1 MAMFGASGRAA
12 RLMQG
17 IGYGRAARIG
27 AMLAALLLP
36 PGLAIPA
43 VAQQPESAKPAAGAK
58 PAAPGAKA
66 QKKPAAQKPAPSQP
80 AAPRPALSV
89 PAPEVLLMLVRTTLV
104 ALNQANFTGNYTV
117 LHGLG
122 SPQLQA
128 RNSPADLGNAFAG
141 LRAQNIDLSPV
152 LVLTPQL
159 TEQPGFTRDGALR
172 LVGFF
177 PSKPLQ
183 IQFVMNFLP
192 VGDRWRI
199 DGLSVSALA
208 APPAAPA
215 PAPPPAP
222 AKPPQ

>member
-1 MAMFGASGRAA
+1 MAQASDRAWLA
-12 RLMQG
+12 IEGLG
-17 IGYGRAARIG
+17 LNRAARIG
-27 AMLAALLLP
+27 VVFAALLLL
-36 PGLAIPA
+36 PGLLVPA
-43 VAQQPESAKPAAGAK
+43 MAQQSDNSKPAAAGAK
-58 PAAPGAKA
+58 A
-66 QKKPAAQKPAPSQP
+66 KKPAAQPSSAGKTAPP
-80 AAPRPALSV
+80 KAAPPGAPQTISV
-89 PAPEVLLMLVRTTLV
+89 PPPEVLLMLVRTTLV

-128 RNSPADLGNAFAG
+128 KNTAADLGNAFAG

-159 TEQPGFTRDGALR
+159 TEKAGFTLEGALR

-192 VGDRWRI
+192 VADRWRI
-199 DGLSVSALA
+199 DGLSVSAVP
-208 APPAAPA
+208 APQAAAPA
-215 PAPPPAP
+215 PAN
-222 AKPPQ
+222 PPQ

>member
-1 MAMFGASGRAA
+1 MARASDRA
-12 RLMQG
+12 RLAVKGFVFQP
-17 IGYGRAARIG
+17 AARIG
-27 AMLAALLLP
+27 VVLAAIFLLP
-36 PGLAIPA
+36 GLLVPAI
-43 VAQQPESAKPAAGAK
+43 AQPPDNTKPAAGAK
-58 PAAPGAKA
+58 AKR
-66 QKKPAAQKPAPSQP
+66 PAAQPSSAGKPAPAK
-80 AAPRPALSV
+80 AAPPGAQTISV
-89 PAPEVLLMLVRTTLV
+89 PPPEVLLMLVRTTLV

-128 RNSPADLGNAFAG
+128 KATPADLGNAFAG
-141 LRAQNIDLSPV
+141 LRGQNIDMSPV

-159 TEQPGFTRDGALR
+159 TEKAGFTPDGALR

-192 VGDRWRI
+192 VNDRWRI
-199 DGLSVSALA
+199 DGLSVSAVP
-208 APPAAPA
+208 APQAAAPA
-215 PAPPPAP
+215 PAP

>member
-1 MAMFGASGRAA
+1 ME
-12 RLMQG
+12 G
-17 IGYGRAARIG
+17 IGCGRAARIG
-27 AMLAALLLP
+27 VVFAALSLLP
-36 PGLAIPA
+36 CLAVPA
-43 VAQQPESAKPAAGAK
+43 IAQQPESAKPAAGTK
-58 PAAPGAKA
+58 PADPGAKA
-66 QKKPAAQKPAPSQP
+66 QKKPAAPKLPPSRA
-80 AAPRPALSV
+80 AAPKPALSV

-199 DGLSVSALA
+199 DGLSVSAVA
-208 APPAAPA
+208 ATPPPAAPA
-215 PAPPPAP
+215 PAPAP